1 MKLIFVR
8 HGEPDYTIDSL
19 TEKGRKEAELLSD
32 RMERIDRE
40 EQIREI
46 YVSPLGRAQETAA
59 PSLKRLHRNAV
70 TLDWLEEFPPRILRP
85 DSSGER
91 KITWDWLPEDWTA
104 RSCFYDPDRWGED
117 PVMREAHVKERYD
130 SVCSSFDRLLAS
142 HGYVRENQMYRAEQA
157 NRDTLVFFCHLGV
170 ECVLVSHLLHMSPM
184 QLWQG
189 FCLQTSS
196 VTRICTEERRKGK
209 ACFRVL
215 YFGDISHLYAAGEQ
229 PSFAARFCEC
239 FDDAEQF
246 GERTDN

>member
-91 KITWDWLPEDWTA
+91 KITWDWLPEDWTV

-130 SVCSSFDRLLAS
+130 SVCSSFDHLLAS
-142 HGYVRENQMYRAEQA
+142 HGYVRENQLYRAEQA
-157 NRDTLVFFCHLGV
+157 NRDTLVFFLSSGRGV
-170 ECVLVSHLLHMSPM
+170 CAGKPSSAHVPDAAVAGLLPADFERDQDLYGRAQKREGLFPRIVFRRYFTPVRGGRTAVFCGAVLRML
-184 QLWQG
+184 
-189 FCLQTSS
+189 
-196 VTRICTEERRKGK
+196 
-209 ACFRVL
+209 
-215 YFGDISHLYAAGEQ
+215 
-229 PSFAARFCEC
+229 
-239 FDDAEQF
+239 
-246 GERTDN
+246 